1 LDEGVP
7 RGFLVAGLGVE
18 DDEVNRFVKQL
29 GEGVTGVY
37 GEGSE
42 DGENVT
48 LEQFPCPS
56 GLDFV

>member
-1 LDEGVP
+1 M
-7 RGFLVAGLGVE
+7 AGLGVE

-42 DGENVT
+42 DGENVA
-48 LEQFPCPS
+48 LEQFACPS
-56 GLDFV
+56 GLNFI

>member
-1 LDEGVP
+1 MA
-7 RGFLVAGLGVE
+7 GFRVE

-37 GEGSE
+37 GEGSK
-42 DGENVT
+42 DRQNVA
-48 LEQFPCPS
+48 LEQFARPS

>member
-1 LDEGVP
+1 M
-7 RGFLVAGLGVE
+7 VAGLGVE

-56 GLDFV
+56 GLDCV

>member
-7 RGFLVAGLGVE
+7 GGFLVAGFRVE

-37 GEGSE
+37 GEGSK
-42 DGENVT
+42 DRQNVA
-48 LEQFPCPS
+48 LEQFARPS